1 MHNCGA
7 MLKFYSG
14 NRRATLLLFFIV
26 LICYPAIYFAP
37 AVPVIADE
45 GVQLQFR
52 VMGPAEEATFAET
65 GEYQLIWSG
74 EIIVPAAS
82 NITTTSGNTWHFFV
96 DNVGGNDRYIAEC
109 VAGSKTGERH
119 DRGAADGLKGAT
131 SVLAAL
137 EEASQQGAFSCVIN
151 DNYFPGMGIYVG
163 SIGGHTNSGAVGW
176 SYRVWNPDDV
186 YAPNLSS
193 DMFLLGYNSTPLS
206 LPHEQVLW
214 FWGASGSCYPLRVTL
229 SESTVQIG
237 EAFTATVEY
246 YQEYG
251 WSGTGDWK
259 LLPEAII
266 EVDGESFTTDD
277 NGEVGIY
284 LEKEGSYNIT
294 ASKLRD
300 GASYYVPSDD
310 SLQVHVSGGTTFNR
324 WTQTRSE
331 DFNEGELAQVSISG
345 DTGDVRLD
353 RGGTISNNYILD
365 GAVDTL
371 GGEHFYNEF
380 RIINGSTLNVI
391 PGEVLR
397 VHANYIEVESGST
410 INADGAGYSGGAG
423 SNGTGND
430 GFGVGGGSGAVNW
443 SNYGGGGGGAGYG
456 AYGGNGSYGTS
467 VNATGGAGGYSYGK
481 ICTTGDD
488 SFYVGSGGGG
498 GAGDGGSYA
507 GGAGGNGGGAIA
519 LESMSMTGET
529 SIVIEGTISV
539 KGIDGSS
546 GSANGCG
553 GGGGGSGGTIL
564 IKGKNVDIANGKL
577 SVAAGDGGDN
587 GGAGGGGGGGGGSGG
602 HIKVFFE
609 NCNDSEN
616 HDTDRGYGGNG
627 DPNRGYDGR
636 GDGSGSE
643 KGRWYDYLDKGET
656 YSPVLPYYE
665 SGTFVSSAYDVGYA
679 ANFTAI
685 QWGATLFSGTGIK
698 FQIASNSNNA
708 TWEFLGPDGTAG
720 SFYENSNTGIWSGHD
735 GNRYIKYKA
744 FLNTSQQGKTPVMNK
759 VSIGYDSAP
768 EIISFS
774 VIDHGIAGINFGD
787 LVKGST
793 NNPEIAQ
800 NSSQGAVTLVVA
812 AETNVDCNIQ
822 IKASG
827 NFSDGTG
834 NIIPL
839 GNASWSDSN
848 QPGSASN
855 MTVDYATVSTSIA
868 ELEKSVDIWHWV
880 SIPVGQEPAMYETEY
895 YYHAVK
901 Q

>member
-37 AVPVIADE
+37 GAPVVADE

-52 VMGPAEEATFAET
+52 VMGPADEATFAET

-74 EIIVPAAS
+74 DIIVPVAS
-82 NITTTSGNTWHFFV
+82 NITSSSGNTWHFFV

-119 DRGAADGLKGAT
+119 DRGAADQLKGAT

-137 EEASQQGAFSCVIN
+137 EEASQQGAFSRVVS

-163 SIGGHTNSGAVGW
+163 GIGGHVNSGAVGW
-176 SYRVWNPDDV
+176 SYRIWNPDDV

-214 FWGASGSCYPLRVTL
+214 FWGATGSCHPLRITL
-229 SESTVQIG
+229 SESTVQVG
-237 EAFTATVEY
+237 EEFTATVEY

-251 WSGTGDWK
+251 WSGTGDWN
-259 LLPEAII
+259 LLSEAII
-266 EVDGESFTTDD
+266 EVAGENFTTDD

-284 LEKEGSYNIT
+284 LEEEGSYSII

-300 GASYYVPSDD
+300 GASYYVPSAD
-310 SLQVHVSGGTTFNR
+310 SLQVHVSDGIVDNR
-324 WTQTRSE
+324 WTHTSAADFSGAEQTR
-331 DFNEGELAQVSISG
+331 VSIAD

-365 GAVDTL
+365 DAVGIL

-380 RIINGSTLNVI
+380 RIINGSTLNVT

-397 VHANYIEVESGST
+397 VHANYIEVDSSSR
-410 INADGAGYSGGAG
+410 IDADGTGYSGGTG

-443 SNYGGGGGGAGYG
+443 NIYGGGGGGAGYHK
-456 AYGGNGSYGTS
+456 YGGAGSYGTS
-467 VNATGGAGGYSYGK
+467 ENATGGAGGYSYGSLYS
-481 ICTTGDD
+481 GSD
-488 SFYVGSGGGG
+488 SFYVGSGGGA
-498 GAGDGGSYA
+498 GAGDGGSNN
-507 GGAGGNGGGAIA
+507 GGAGGAGGGAIA
-519 LESMSMTGET
+519 LESMSLTGET
-529 SIVIEGTISV
+529 SIVINGTITV
-539 KGIDGSS
+539 NGMNGDNGSS
-546 GSANGCG
+546 AGCG

-564 IKGKNVDIANGKL
+564 IKGKTIEIASGTLNVE
-577 SVAAGDGGDN
+577 AGDGGDK
-587 GGAGGGGGGGGGSGG
+587 GGAGGGGGGGGTGG
-602 HIKVFFE
+602 YVKVFFE
-609 NCNDSEN
+609 NCNDSKD
-616 HDTDRGYGGNG
+616 HHTDGGDGGAG
-627 DPNRGYDGR
+627 DPD
-636 GDGSGSE
+636 DGSVGWNGAGSE
-643 KGRWYDYLDKGET
+643 KRRWYDYPVSET

-665 SGTFVSSAYDVGYA
+665 SGSFVSSAYDIGYA

-698 FQIASNSNNA
+698 LQIASNSNNA
-708 TWEFLGPDGTAG
+708 TWNFLGPDGTAG
-720 SFYENSNTGIWSGHD
+720 SFYENSSTDIWSGHD

-744 FLNTSQQGKTPVMNK
+744 FLNTSQQGKTPVLNK
-759 VSIGYDSAP
+759 VSIGYDAAP

-793 NNPEIAQ
+793 DNAEIAQ

-822 IKASG
+822 IKGSG
-827 NFSDGTG
+827 DFSDGTG
-834 NIIPL
+834 NIISL
-839 GNASWSDSN
+839 DNASWSDSN
-848 QPGSASN
+848 QPGFASN
-855 MTVDYATVSTSIA
+855 MTADYVTVSTSTA
-868 ELEKSVDIWHWV
+868 EQVKSVDIWHWV
-880 SIPVGQEPAMYETEY
+880 SIPAGQEPAMYQTY
-895 YYHAVK
+895 FYYHAVK